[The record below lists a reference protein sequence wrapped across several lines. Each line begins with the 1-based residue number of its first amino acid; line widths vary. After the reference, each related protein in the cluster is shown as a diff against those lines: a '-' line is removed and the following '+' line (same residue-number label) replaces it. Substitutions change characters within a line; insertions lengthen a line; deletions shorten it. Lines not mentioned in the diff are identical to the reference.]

1 MLPTLAVASPLP
13 IFSSVS
19 RGKISDAPYNAPLS
33 LTVTDD
39 TIELTVNDIE
49 VSVRFETAC
58 TVSPLTNEAFGD
70 NESRLSSNSIIET
83 EPSDIAVDETTTADA
98 PEVSPVTVLPVA

>member
-19 RGKISDAPYNAPLS
+19 RGKISDAPYSAPLS

-39 TIELTVNDIE
+39 TIELTVNDIN
-49 VSVRFETAC
+49 VSVTFETTC
-58 TVSPLTNEAFGD
+58 IVSPLTNGASLVD
-70 NESRLSSNSIIET
+70 IESRLSSNSIIET
-83 EPSDIAVDETTTADA
+83 ASSDIDRDETTTAVA
-98 PEVSPVTVLPVA
+98 PEVCPVIF